1 MIVMHGWTRLGITM
15 LVGVCT
21 LSACRRGERAEAGAT
36 SSSTAM
42 AEPGGVATAP
52 PSMDTG
58 PTTSALGDPGIAFVA
73 VTANTIDSSFGV
85 MAARKAK
92 NPEVKAFAQRMRTDH
107 GQVNKEAV
115 ALVTKLHVTPTE
127 NDVAR
132 NLESGATASRD
143 SLNRMTGAAFD
154 SAYIAHEVAYHT
166 AVLDALDRTLIPG
179 AQNPELKA
187 LLVKVRPNVA
197 AHLELAQNIQGKL
210 SKP

>member
-1 MIVMHGWTRLGITM
+1 MIVKHGRTRLGITM
-15 LVGVCT
+15 LVGVCA

-36 SSSTAM
+36 VGSTAM

-52 PSMDTG
+52 PSTDTG

-73 VTANTIDSSFGV
+73 VTANSIDSAAGA

-92 NPEVKAFAQRMRTDH
+92 NADVKAFADRMQKDH
-107 GQVNKEAV
+107 GMVNKEAV
-115 ALVTKLHVTPTE
+115 ALVTKINLTPTD

-132 NLESGATASRD
+132 SLQAGATASRD
-143 SLNRMTGAAFD
+143 TLDRLSGAAFD
-154 SAYIAHEVAYHT
+154 SAYIVHEVAAHT
-166 AVLDALDRTLIPG
+166 ALLDALDRTLIPG

-197 AHLELAQNIQGKL
+197 AHLQMAQNIQGKL
-210 SKP
+210 AKP